1 MTGYGYAEGARD
13 VLSGTHQKGDFSFID
28 TPLSRVTALL
38 VKILPFS
45 FETIILWLPAFFGSL
60 LVLPIMLIA
69 RVLNME
75 YAGFIGALL
84 GGITWSYY
92 NRTMVGYY
100 DTDML
105 TIVLP
110 NLTFGL

>member
-1 MTGYGYAEGARD
+1 ME
-13 VLSGTHQKGDFSFID
+13 LFIID

-75 YAGFIGALL
+75 YAGFIGGFAWWDYLELL
-84 GGITWSYY
+84 
-92 NRTMVGYY
+92 
-100 DTDML
+100 
-105 TIVLP
+105 
-110 NLTFGL
+110 

>member
-1 MTGYGYAEGARD
+1 
-13 VLSGTHQKGDFSFID
+13 
-28 TPLSRVTALL
+28 
-38 VKILPFS
+38 
-45 FETIILWLPAFFGSL
+45 
-60 LVLPIMLIA
+60 MLIA

-110 NLTFGL
+110 TLTLWSIIFTIKRGEDKYLFLVSFFVAISNCGIFKTTL